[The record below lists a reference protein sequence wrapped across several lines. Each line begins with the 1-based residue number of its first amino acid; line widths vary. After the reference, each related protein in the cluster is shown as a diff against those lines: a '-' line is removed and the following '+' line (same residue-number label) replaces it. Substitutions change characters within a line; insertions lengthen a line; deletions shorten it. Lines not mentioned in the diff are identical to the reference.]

1 MGRKPQTNPNPLAIN
16 RGLAGQQRS
25 SRLHVP
31 LMSDTSRIGAV
42 RELPPFD
49 TARSA
54 ALVTARKPPLFFLE
68 LGYIRTDEQ
77 ESHQAGFGVI
87 SSDDVT

>member
-1 MGRKPQTNPNPLAIN
+1 MILGFVDVGLKPQTNPNPLAIN

-31 LMSDTSRIGAV
+31 LMSDNSRIGAV
-42 RELPPFD
+42 TELPPVPPFD

-54 ALVTARKPPLFFLE
+54 ALVTARKPPLFF
-68 LGYIRTDEQ
+68 
-77 ESHQAGFGVI
+77 FGI
-87 SSDDVT
+87 GPITSLIN